1 MPGHSEALKEE
12 TTQMFATFHVPRTAS
27 RGWDPFELARREF
40 ARSCCGN
47 GNDGGRAATRAFA
60 PLSVWEDAQQLYVE
74 VDLPGLKPG
83 DVEVTVNDG
92 KLFIRGERV
101 PAQREPACRH
111 DERSYGKFERIVAL
125 PETIDPSKVD
135 ANLRDG
141 VLLLTLQ
148 KRPEVLPQKVTVKY
162 GSGAQAG
169 AESA

>member
-1 MPGHSEALKEE
+1 
-12 TTQMFATFHVPRTAS
+12 MFATFHVPRTAS
-27 RGWDPFELARREF
+27 RGWDPFQLARREI

-47 GNDGGRAATRAFA
+47 GNGNGGTPATRSFA

-111 DERSYGKFERIVAL
+111 DERSYGTFERIVAL
-125 PETIDPSKVD
+125 PETIDPSKVE

-141 VLLLTLQ
+141 VLQLTLQ

-162 GSGAQAG
+162 GGAPQAG
-169 AESA
+169 AEST